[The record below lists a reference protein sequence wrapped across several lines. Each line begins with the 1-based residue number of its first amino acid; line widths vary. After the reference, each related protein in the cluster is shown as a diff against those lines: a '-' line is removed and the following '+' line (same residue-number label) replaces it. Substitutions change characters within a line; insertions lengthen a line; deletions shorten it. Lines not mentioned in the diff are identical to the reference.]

1 MKQIIHRF
9 LSVAVLLALT
19 IGAWAGQTVSVNVAP
34 NPNAGTVT
42 KSVSDQGVCTLTVTP
57 ARGYY
62 LTADKLTAIAT
73 LSGEAMQAPKR
84 SLPIS
89 DGTVLTITPDSENS
103 DPAGVTKYTF
113 QMPDEAFNVEVTAE
127 FQTMTLYNLFI
138 GETQVTELN
147 ASNVLKDGKVSFTV
161 SGDGQDAAPVYTL
174 TLNSAA
180 ITAPLKVGLP
190 NLTIDVQ
197 GTNTIATN
205 ETCLQ
210 AIDDASP
217 ALTFKSTSD
226 EVGNLTMTNSDGGV
240 SDISNVSLG
249 RELVP
254 VLQYYGNPTSNLYYF
269 ADGSCN
275 QAMFVPSYGVKVG
288 EFQVYSGNADD
299 VLGDG
304 TVSFNKAKGV
314 LTLTNASISGAISTS
329 LDNLTIELVGENSLY
344 QGGSYASLQSMYGDA
359 VTMTIQST
367 GETKGSLMMTQP
379 YTQDGTFAD
388 SHVTLNIIRPLAIVS
403 GKLTGNKTNEN
414 TLVIGEANGLIVAGY
429 AVTEENSSNVL
440 GDADSTVSYDATT
453 NTLTLNGAEINP
465 TNDWC
470 VEVGEELSYL
480 NVTLLGRN
488 YMRGHAFKF
497 ANSKPALVFTT
508 DDINPGSLLV
518 GPYRESQTPYSLIS
532 PDEKNGAAVYYE
544 NGLVAH
550 VDEEQILISGPVVNL
565 TVGGVQVTSENMG
578 DILSD
583 GTVSF
588 NVKTKTLV
596 LNGAT
601 IDMTQKDGYPIECN
615 VEDLKVLLIGK
626 NVLTGKDYGF
636 KYSNASNQG
645 TLTFTHEDNG
655 FGSLTVNNGAIANGY
670 TVAYNTTETGWT
682 VAESTIG
689 YDAIFDLQI
698 GNTKFIASSLT
709 ITSEDGSATYNP
721 FTRTLSLKNFTTT
734 DDVTTTLT
742 NLTISLIGSNSVGEV
757 KNIGEG
763 ISDTLTIQKDATSEA
778 VVNKLIA
785 TSVSGFEPVTVVD
798 PLNDLSSDTQ
808 VIFSD
813 VVAYNLWVNGTQVTK
828 ENMDG
833 VESGVS
839 FDGVQT
845 LKLTD
850 VNASCSNAPFIT
862 NGLSKL
868 TIYLVGTTNAVDCKG
883 QSFIAKKEGDND
895 HQVTFATDQNNAGNL
910 TISNVGSE
918 WFTGHTLAYQNK
930 LECSVEG
937 TILIEAPSDFY
948 GLTIAGVVVTNK
960 NAANIAGDNITG
972 SVSFDSRTN
981 VLTLNEATID
991 GDITSGIETLS
1002 VELKGE
1008 NTMSGQFV
1016 KSESESGSGENLV
1029 FSTEDCDGKLTMGG
1043 AYVGLTA
1050 KYASKLRLNGNV
1062 ITLPATYGFS
1072 VAGIDV
1078 TPSNHKAIKGD
1089 DITGEVSFDGN
1100 NKLVLKNAN
1109 INGSIVVA
1117 AENELTDGL
1126 NIILIGENKIT
1137 PASGYAID
1145 ASSPMQLIFSLDG
1158 SQSEGSLQ
1166 INSNLLINNFVG
1178 LYKDQLAL
1186 NNETGLISTVLK
1198 KQTDEENPKSVT
1210 DFSKSMGVQT
1220 STINKIVENWLLTLG
1235 SEKANKQTSS
1245 GFDQIT
1251 GQVVLAED
1259 AAMTDKE
1266 LEEAMK
1272 KTLGSK
1278 EYADKFVGVT
1288 GLLAAGT
1295 HDVALLNVV
1304 LGEDF
1309 DLKVKIGN
1317 QTAKSLRALA
1327 KINDFKKASIEK
1339 ITFKVSLCSMQPM
1352 RVYVKH
1358 LPTALYANRRI
1369 GPKSS
1374 VAGGLGGISVQ
1385 SNYTQP
1391 AQGPADTY
1399 KTMERSSMATAIQAV
1414 SDVHNGFSCNDPDI
1428 TDLPDD
1434 MFLKTNTSNAPSRR
1448 GGAVE
1453 TILPEGLTFIDFS
1466 NTKITGMEVSRTS
1479 GAFNGVPENVFIYM
1493 PAGNTTEEKN
1503 VVIGDICDMMELN
1516 GSTDAQPFKAKKN
1529 FKVGQATLKRTF
1541 AEVGTGEKKVRSTI
1555 YLPYAI
1561 PQEDANELGKF
1572 YEYES
1577 NDGTTVSMKSVTT
1590 GGLKANKP
1598 YIFEAK
1604 EGGVTDPMVNVV
1616 DVLAAPVETE
1626 GFKGVYER
1634 KDYEAGMYCYAG
1646 EAKGDYKVGEFV
1658 EMGPGSYV
1666 PPFRAYMMGDNAPS
1680 YAIAWDGVVDDV
1692 QNDEIETAIET
1703 VKTVK
1708 TVTNMK
1714 TQEGWWTISGL
1725 RLNAQPKKAGIYVF
1739 NGRLVVVK

>member
-19 IGAWAGQTVSVNVAP
+19 IGAWAGQTVSVNVTP

-57 ARGYY
+57 AQGYY

-161 SGDGQDAAPVYTL
+161 SGDGQDAALVYTL
-174 TLNSAA
+174 TLNGAA

-344 QGGSYASLQSMYGDA
+344 QGSSYASLQSMYGDA

-367 GETKGSLMMTQP
+367 GETKGSFTMTQA

-414 TLVIGEANGLIVAGY
+414 TIVIGEANGLIVAGY
-429 AVTEENSSNVL
+429 AVTEENSNNVL

-470 VEVGEELSYL
+470 IEVGEELSYL
-480 NVTLLGRN
+480 NVNLLGSN
-488 YMRGHAFKF
+488 YMRGNAFKF

-518 GPYRESQTPYSLIS
+518 GPYRESPTPYSLIS

-544 NGLVAH
+544 NGLVAN

-578 DILSD
+578 DILGD

-588 NVKTKTLV
+588 SAKTKTLT

-615 VEDLKVLLIGK
+615 VEDLKVLLIGN

-670 TVAYNTTETGWT
+670 TVAYNSEETGWT

-709 ITSEDGSATYNP
+709 ITSENGSATYNP
-721 FTRTLSLKNFTTT
+721 FTQTLTLKNFTTT
-734 DDVTTTLT
+734 DNVTTTLT

-757 KNIGEG
+757 KNIGESV
-763 ISDTLTIQKDATSEA
+763 SDTLTIQKDATSEA

-785 TSVSGFEPVTVVD
+785 TSVNGFEIPTVVD

-828 ENMDG
+828 ENMSA

-839 FDGVQT
+839 FDGDQT
-845 LKLTD
+845 LMLTD
-850 VNASCSNAPFIT
+850 VNASCDAAPFIT

-883 QSFIAKKEGDND
+883 QLFLAKKEGDND

-910 TISNVGSE
+910 TISNVGSD
-918 WFTGHTLAYQNK
+918 WYTGHTLAYQNK
-930 LECSVEG
+930 LECSGEG
-937 TILIEAPSDFY
+937 TILIEAPLDFY
-948 GLTIAGVVVTNK
+948 GLTIAGVEVTNK
-960 NAANIAGDNITG
+960 NAANITGDNITAG

-991 GDITSGIETLS
+991 GNITSCIKTLS

-1043 AYVGLTA
+1043 AFVGLTA
-1050 KYASKLRLNGNV
+1050 EYASKLRLSGNV
-1062 ITLPATYGFS
+1062 ITLPDTYGFS

-1078 TPSNHKAIKGD
+1078 TPSNHKAITGTG
-1089 DITGEVSFDGN
+1089 ITGEVSFNGN
-1100 NKLVLKNAN
+1100 NTLVLKNAN
-1109 INGSIVVA
+1109 INGQIVVA

-1126 NIILIGENKIT
+1126 KIILIGENQIT
-1137 PASGYAID
+1137 S
-1145 ASSPMQLIFSLDG
+1145 ASSCVFSASSLTNVTFALDG

-1166 INSNLLINNFVG
+1166 INSPKLWFANVNVN
-1178 LYKDQLAL
+1178 YTDQLAL
-1186 NNETGLISTVLK
+1186 NETGLISTVLK
-1198 KQTDEENPKSVT
+1198 KQTDEENPNSET
-1210 DFSKSMGVQT
+1210 DFSKSMDVQT
-1220 STINKIVENWLLTLG
+1220 SADNQIVGNWLITLG
-1235 SEKANKQTSS
+1235 SEKADKQNSS
-1245 GFDQIT
+1245 GFDQTT
-1251 GQVVLAED
+1251 GQVVFAED

-1266 LEEAMK
+1266 LGNAMK
-1272 KTLGSK
+1272 KALRSK
-1278 EYADKFVGVT
+1278 EYASSFKGVT
-1288 GLLAAGT
+1288 GLLAAGIHSIT
-1295 HDVALLNVV
+1295 LKKVRLEK
-1304 LGEDF
+1304 GY
-1309 DLKVKIGN
+1309 DLMVKIGM
-1317 QTAKSLRALA
+1317 QTARSLRKLA
-1327 KINDFKKASIEK
+1327 KIKHSNAVTIKKVTLKA
-1339 ITFKVSLCSMQPM
+1339 SLCSMKPV
-1352 RVYVKH
+1352 RIYTKRFS
-1358 LPTALYANRRI
+1358 TALYANRRI

-1399 KTMERSSMATAIQAV
+1399 KSMERSSMATAIQAV

-1434 MFLKTNTSNAPSRR
+1434 MFLKTNTSSAPSRR

-1503 VVIGDICDMMELN
+1503 VVIGDICDVMELD
-1516 GSTDAQPFKAKKN
+1516 GSTDAKPFKAKKN
-1529 FKVGQATLKRTF
+1529 FQAGEATLKRSFTE
-1541 AEVGTGEKKVRSTI
+1541 AGTGANKVRSTI

-1561 PQEDANELGKF
+1561 PQEDADELGTF

-1680 YAIAWDGVVDDV
+1680 YAIAWDGVVDNV
-1692 QNDEIETAIET
+1692 QNEDIETAIE
-1703 VKTVK
+1703 TVK